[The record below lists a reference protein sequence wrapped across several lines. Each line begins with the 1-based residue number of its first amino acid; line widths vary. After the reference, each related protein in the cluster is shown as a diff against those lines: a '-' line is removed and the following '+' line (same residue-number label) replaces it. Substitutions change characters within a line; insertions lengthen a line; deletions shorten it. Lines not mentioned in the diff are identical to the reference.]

1 MRRVLLIAIAL
12 SLLALLGLRVRWWL
26 ASDATRIRWRLEQME
41 AGFNDSRLGPC
52 LRGVAE
58 GWRDADAGIDRDR
71 LADVLRSLFFH
82 ENDPDSGRFLYRV
95 ELERD
100 TLVIETDPGRE
111 GNARVEVVAR
121 FSTLQGE
128 DWSPTWRLRVRA
140 EMAEDPER
148 GWQAV
153 RSEHET
159 LESDGRLRRER

>member
-26 ASDATRIRWRLEQME
+26 ASDATRIRWRLEEME
-41 AGFNDSRLGPC
+41 AGFNDARLAPC
-52 LRGVAE
+52 LRGVAAD
-58 GWRDADAGIDRDR
+58 WRDADAGVDRER

-100 TLVIETDPGRE
+100 GLAIEVEPEGEGR
-111 GNARVEVVAR
+111 ARVDLVAR
-121 FSTLQGE
+121 FSTLQGG
-128 DWSPTWRLRVRA
+128 DWSPTWRVRLRVD
-140 EMAEDPER
+140 MLEDAER